1 MLACSCNIHRL
12 MILFYCTLPKIHA
25 NGITFMKAAL
35 TLSIAV
41 CVSLFLAM
49 SGCMPS
55 LQMSKPSSPEVSGSE
70 AKNGPSAESPTG
82 AAKPDGTAEPQLPPP
97 PPDYKPPSL
106 SEGLLEGPPDLS
118 WKDEINASALEFA
131 KNIPNVKHVKT
142 CYSKLYGPWYLI
154 LYIEKAKKISLQ
166 QYSWNAKSKEWEPS
180 FQLKEL
186 PAKQLEYHLK
196 GEVADEK
203 CFVLK

>member
-1 MLACSCNIHRL
+1 M
-12 MILFYCTLPKIHA
+12 HA
-25 NGITFMKAAL
+25 NGIEFMRTAS
-35 TLSIAV
+35 TLLVAV
-41 CVSLFLAM
+41 CVTLSLAI
-49 SGCMPS
+49 SGCTPS
-55 LQMSKPSSPEVSGSE
+55 LQMTKPSSPEVSASD
-70 AKNGPSAESPTG
+70 AKSGTATETPTA
-82 AAKPDGTAEPQLPPP
+82 AAKPEQKPENQLPPP

-118 WKDEINASALEFA
+118 WKDEINASALQFA
-131 KNIPNVKHVKT
+131 KHIPNVKHVKT

-154 LYIEKAKKISLQ
+154 LYIEKAKKIRLE
-166 QYSWNAKSKEWEPS
+166 QYSWNANTKEWEPS

-196 GEVADEK
+196 GEVDDEK